1 MDTYMVVLRI
11 VHILAGVFWV
21 GAAFT
26 TILFLQ
32 PTAREI
38 GPAAGPFMAH
48 LAGKK
53 RLVDWVLRAAGLTV
67 LGGPPDVLARVR
79 RTRWRLDRLGARD
92 LAHDRSALRDRRVL
106 DSALSVVR
114 PTIMAT
120 LAIGREVAA
129 SGGAPT
135 PEQARSS
142 RRSRGGG
149 RRSGKVIVPL
159 LDRRGGRDG
168 RRPLPLEPT
177 LPAESGRGTCRSA
190 PRRRRSPPRADG
202 ASRPLPLGPKW

>member
-11 VHILAGVFWV
+11 LHILAGVFWV

-32 PTAREI
+32 PTAREV

-53 RLVDWVLRAAGLTV
+53 RLVDWVLRAAGLTILAGLLMYWRV
-67 LGGPPDVLARVR
+67 SGGLDGDWITSAQGLSLTIGALCGIAAFSLG
-79 RTRWRLDRLGARD
+79 
-92 LAHDRSALRDRRVL
+92 
-106 DSALSVVR
+106 LSVVR

-129 SGGAPT
+129 SGGPPT
-135 PEQARSS
+135 PEQGAQLQALQK
-142 RRSRGGG
+142 RGKAVGQI
-149 RRSGKVIVPL
+149 IVPL
-159 LDRRGGRDG
+159 LVVAVAGMAAARY
-168 RRPLPLEPT
+168 L
-177 LPAESGRGTCRSA
+177 S
-190 PRRRRSPPRADG
+190 
-202 ASRPLPLGPKW
+202 

>member
-21 GAAFT
+21 GAALT

-32 PTAREI
+32 STAREV

-53 RLVDWVLRAAGLTV
+53 HLVDWVLRAAGLTILAGALMYWRV
-67 LGGPPDVLARVR
+67 TGGLEWDRITSAYGISLTIGALCAIAAFSLG
-79 RTRWRLDRLGARD
+79 
-92 LAHDRSALRDRRVL
+92 
-106 DSALSVVR
+106 LSVVR

-129 SGGAPT
+129 SGGPPT
-135 PEQARSS
+135 PEQGAQLQALQK
-142 RRSRGGG
+142 RGKAVGQ
-149 RRSGKVIVPL
+149 VIVPL
-159 LDRRGGRDG
+159 LIV
-168 RRPLPLEPT
+168 
-177 LPAESGRGTCRSA
+177 AVSGMAAARY
-190 PRRRRSPPRADG
+190 
-202 ASRPLPLGPKW
+202 L

>member
-32 PTAREI
+32 PTAHDV

-53 RLVDWVLRAAGLTV
+53 KLVDWVLRAAGLTV
-67 LGGPPDVLARVR
+67 LAGLLMYWRVSGG
-79 RTRWRLDRLGARD
+79 LDGAWLTSAYGISLTIGALCAIAAFTLG
-92 LAHDRSALRDRRVL
+92 
-106 DSALSVVR
+106 LSVVR

-120 LAIGREVAA
+120 LAIGRDVAE
-129 SGGAPT
+129 SGGPPT
-135 PEQARSS
+135 PEQGAQLQALQKR
-142 RRSRGGG
+142 
-149 RRSGKVIVPL
+149 GKVVGQIIVPL
-159 LDRRGGRDG
+159 LVV
-168 RRPLPLEPT
+168 
-177 LPAESGRGTCRSA
+177 AVSGMA
-190 PRRRRSPPRADG
+190 G
-202 ASRPLPLGPKW
+202 AQYL

>member
-21 GAAFT
+21 GAALT

-32 PTAREI
+32 STAREV

-53 RLVDWVLRAAGLTV
+53 HLVDWVLRAAGLTILAGALMYWRV
-67 LGGPPDVLARVR
+67 SGGLDWDWITTAYGLSLTIGALCAIAAFSLG
-79 RTRWRLDRLGARD
+79 
-92 LAHDRSALRDRRVL
+92 
-106 DSALSVVR
+106 LSVVR

-129 SGGAPT
+129 SGGPPT
-135 PEQARSS
+135 PEQGAQLQALQK
-142 RRSRGGG
+142 RGHAVGQ
-149 RRSGKVIVPL
+149 VIVPL
-159 LDRRGGRDG
+159 LVV
-168 RRPLPLEPT
+168 
-177 LPAESGRGTCRSA
+177 AVSGMAAARY
-190 PRRRRSPPRADG
+190 
-202 ASRPLPLGPKW
+202 L